1 MGRTLIDCEEV
12 IELLDAYALG
22 ASEASDSR
30 VIEDHVADCVR
41 CWDELSKAQRTA
53 ALVALSAPI
62 EVAPARLE
70 AQIMQEAA
78 RERRTARVERWPEGA
93 RVRFGWPAT
102 AGALGLAAAA
112 ALAFASFLQIQ
123 MNDLRNDKDE
133 LTERLAVTSDLVADQ
148 LEVLTVS
155 TAADESD
162 LEMQPMVSSSG
173 AWGVY
178 HWSESA
184 GKGFIT
190 CYALPQLPEGEVY
203 QAWFATA
210 DEPVSAGT
218 FSTSEDGGCQ
228 YPMQPAGPVGR
239 PTGVG
244 LSREKEGGSDRPT
257 SDWLIFVA
265 FKRE

>member
-1 MGRTLIDCEEV
+1 LIDCEEV

-22 ASEASDSR
+22 ASETADSR
-30 VIEDHVADCVR
+30 AIEDHVADCVR
-41 CWDELSKAQRTA
+41 CWEELSKAQRTA
-53 ALVALSAPI
+53 ALVALSVPIKMAP
-62 EVAPARLE
+62 PGLE

-78 RERRTARVERWPEGA
+78 RERQTARTERRPAGS

-102 AGALGLAAAA
+102 AGALGLTAAA

-133 LTERLAVTSDLVADQ
+133 LAGRLAVTSDLVADQ
-148 LEVLTVS
+148 SEVLTVS

-162 LEMQPMVSSSG
+162 MEMRPVVSGSD

-178 HWSESA
+178 HWSKSA

-190 CYALPQLPEGEVY
+190 CFDLPPLAEGEVY

-210 DEPVSAGT
+210 EEPVSAGT

-228 YPMQPAGPVGR
+228 YPMQPVGPVDR
-239 PTGVG
+239 PMGVG
-244 LSREKEGGSDRPT
+244 VSREKKDGSDHPT
-257 SDWLIFVA
+257 SDWLIWAA